1 MEHSLRQ
8 YCTCARPHDRELT
21 DSLLER
27 AVKHLQV
34 HADVEVDLIGI
45 CKDDDLDDTV
55 ALVTIEGCLDRLW
68 RDWSDPRDNAYWLEG
83 HDRSGTI
90 KEIASSL

>member
-8 YCTCARPHDRELT
+8 YCICARPHDRGLT

-27 AVKHLQV
+27 AVKHLEV
-34 HADVEVDLIGI
+34 HTGMNVELVSV
-45 CKDDDLDDTV
+45 CKDAELDDTV
-55 ALVTIEGCLDRLW
+55 ASITIDGFADRLW
-68 RDWSDPRDNAYWLEG
+68 RDWSDPRDNAYWLEE

>member
-1 MEHSLRQ
+1 MEHDLRQ
-8 YCTCARPHDRELT
+8 CCICTRSHDRGLT

-34 HADVEVDLIGI
+34 HADVEVNLIGI

-55 ALVTIEGCLDRLW
+55 ALVTIDGFLDRLW